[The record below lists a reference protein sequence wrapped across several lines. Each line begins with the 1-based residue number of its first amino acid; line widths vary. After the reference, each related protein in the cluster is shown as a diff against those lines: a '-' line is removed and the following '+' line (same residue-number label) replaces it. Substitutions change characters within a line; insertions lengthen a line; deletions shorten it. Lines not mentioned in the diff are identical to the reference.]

1 VNGVAV
7 GAGPGSFTGLRIG
20 MATAKGLCFA
30 NGVPLWTVSS
40 LAALALDAG
49 PHPTRTVVPI
59 LDAKKREVY
68 AAAYRVTGD
77 TPDELAS
84 ARVLPPAALGE
95 WLASFESPVLVG
107 TGVAAYREIISD
119 LGAEVLPDTRST
131 PSATSVARLALAASE
146 SSDLAAAAPTYV
158 RLSEAELK
166 WNQR

>member
-1 VNGVAV
+1 
-7 GAGPGSFTGLRIG
+7 
-20 MATAKGLCFA
+20 
-30 NGVPLWTVSS
+30 
-40 LAALALDAG
+40 
-49 PHPTRTVVPI
+49 VVPI